1 MEFKLKW
8 VAFEITP
15 RCNLN
20 CIHCRSASTTELKDS
35 LSSSQVKRVI
45 NNISS
50 FCSPVLVLSGGEPLL
65 RKDLYEIISYGT
77 EKGLRVCVAING
89 TLLNSENCQRLKD
102 SGIKLVSLS
111 LDGPRAEIHD
121 DFRKQKGAF
130 DKILRGIE
138 RLKEYR
144 IEFIITSS
152 FTQRNQSDINN
163 TFRLA
168 KKLGAKAWYM
178 FMIVPTGRGKEVL
191 SELIT
196 KEDYEDILNWH
207 YELEKNEQDIYL
219 RPTCAPHYYRVF
231 AQRAKREGQNFK
243 RRSLSFSTGGSKGC
257 VAAQSIAFINFK
269 GEVMP
274 CSYFPKS
281 GGNIL
286 EKSLKEI
293 WNSHLFREL
302 RDFKSYKGKCG
313 LCEYL
318 YVCGGC
324 RARAYSL
331 TGDYLE
337 EEPYCDYIP
346 SSSRE

>member
-1 MEFKLKW
+1 MKFKLKW

-20 CIHCRSASTTELKDS
+20 CIHCRSASTEGFPEI
-35 LSSSQVKRVI
+35 LSTSQAKKVI
-45 NNISS
+45 DNIFS

-77 EKGLRVCVAING
+77 KKGLRMCLATNG
-89 TLLNSENCQRLKD
+89 TLLNSENCQKLKD
-102 SGIKLVSLS
+102 SGINLVSLS
-111 LDGPRAEIHD
+111 LDGSTAEIHD

-130 DKILRGIE
+130 DKILGGIE
-138 RLKEYR
+138 KLKKHG

-168 KKLGAKAWYM
+168 KNLGAKAWYM
-178 FMIVPTGRGKEVL
+178 FMIVPTGRGKDVL

-207 YELEKNEQDIYL
+207 YELEKNEHEIYL

-231 AQRAKREGQNFK
+231 AQRSQQEGRNFK
-243 RRSLSFSTGGSKGC
+243 RRSLSFSTGGGKGC
-257 VAAQSIAFINFK
+257 VAAQSIAFINFQ

-293 WNSHLFREL
+293 WNSPLFRKL

-313 LCEYL
+313 RCEYL
-318 YVCGGC
+318 NICGGC

-331 TGDYLE
+331 SGDYLD

-346 SSSRE
+346 PS